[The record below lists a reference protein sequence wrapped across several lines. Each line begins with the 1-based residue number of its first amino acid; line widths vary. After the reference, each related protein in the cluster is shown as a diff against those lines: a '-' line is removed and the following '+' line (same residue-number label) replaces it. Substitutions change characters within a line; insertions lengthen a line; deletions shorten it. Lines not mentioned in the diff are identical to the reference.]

1 MTDRWCWRRISCE
14 SRLVY
19 DEGHCLPTTG
29 HQSLVS
35 HDARCWILDVS
46 VWSLNEYQ
54 ESSIEYQVVL
64 YKDLVSNIKLF
75 SEKKLMVS

>member
-1 MTDRWCWRRISCE
+1 MMLD
-14 SRLVY
+14 
-19 DEGHCLPTTG
+19 TG
-29 HQSLVS
+29 
-35 HDARCWILDVS
+35 CWILDVN
-46 VWSLNEYQ
+46 VRSLSEYQ